1 MNKGSK
7 TALYLLLVVLVALG
21 SYGLGFATPYVTG
34 QAQPPTGSTPSQ
46 SNGATAGT
54 QGQEQNTPAAQ
65 NGQQAPELPTAA
77 QGKNIQQQFDTF
89 WKTFQAI
96 NEDYYY
102 RPVDNQQMIYGA
114 TKGMVQSLGDD
125 FSAYLTPA
133 ENEVVQSSFEGN
145 FEGVGM
151 YIERRDDLPTV
162 VAPIPNTPAER
173 AGVRAKDVILA
184 VDGRDV
190 TKMSTDEVASL
201 VRGQAGSEVRITF
214 LRPGQ
219 SQPFDLVLTRER
231 IEVPAVTTTYVGDG
245 QNIAHIE
252 VTRFNEKTTPEVDQA
267 LKEAQSKNAKG
278 IILDLRN
285 NGGGYVPTA
294 LEMLGRFLPEGTI
307 GFYESHKADGSDD
320 RPQTVISNGPR
331 LLDIPLTVLI
341 NGGSASAS
349 ELVSGALQDY
359 GRAKLIGEQSFGK
372 GSEQHVYTWEDG
384 SQARI
389 TFAHWLTPKKRDINP
404 KQTPT
409 PGPNDTPVPLPT
421 FTPTPAAT
429 QVPAEATATA
439 GAQPLIQSL
448 TDRGL
453 TPDIVVVRTQKDYEE
468 EKDPQL
474 DRAIQ
479 FIQTGK

>member
-1 MNKGSK
+1 MNRGSK
-7 TALYLLLVVLVALG
+7 TAIYVLLVVVMVLG
-21 SYGLGFATPYVTG
+21 AYGLGFATPYLTG
-34 QAQPPTGSTPSQ
+34 QARTGTVTPGA
-46 SNGATAGT
+46 NGTTAGT
-54 QGQEQNTPAAQ
+54 QGQDRPTATTQDGTPIPQPELPSAAQ
-65 NGQQAPELPTAA
+65 N
-77 QGKNIQQQFDTF
+77 KDIQQQFDTF

-114 TKGMVQSLGDD
+114 TKGMVESLGDD
-125 FSAYLTPA
+125 FSAFLTPA

-190 TKMSTDEVASL
+190 TSMSTDEVASL
-201 VRGQAGSEVRITF
+201 VRGTAGTQVRITF

-219 SQPFDLVLTRER
+219 GQPFDLVLTRER
-231 IEVPAVTTTYVGDG
+231 IEVPAVTTTYVGDES
-245 QNIAHIE
+245 NIAHIE
-252 VTRFNEKTTPEVDQA
+252 VTRFNDKTTEELDAA
-267 LKEAQSKNAKG
+267 LTEAQSKNAKG

-294 LEMLGRFLPEGTI
+294 LEMLGRFLPEGTT
-307 GFYESHKADGSDD
+307 GFYESRKADGSDD

-349 ELVSGALQDY
+349 ELVAGALQDY
-359 GRAKLIGEQSFGK
+359 ERAALIGEQSFGK
-372 GSEQHVYTWEDG
+372 GSEQHVYTWDDG

-389 TFAHWLTPKKRDINP
+389 TFAHWLTPNKRDINP

-409 PGPNDTPVPLPT
+409 PGPNDTPEPLPT
-421 FTPTPAAT
+421 FTPTPSSTQMPAA
-429 QVPAEATATA
+429 ATATA

-453 TPDIVVVRTQKDYEE
+453 SPDIVVVRTQKDYDEDV
-468 EKDPQL
+468 DPQL
-474 DRAIQ
+474 DRAIEL
-479 FIQTGK
+479 IETGN